1 MAEGRP
7 VGRPVSRGILYTT
20 PPWPQGEGMVS
31 LRMLF
36 VLVLILLPLTGC
48 DTSSGVSEETEA
60 TGPVDFTDPVTV
72 LQVIDGDTL
81 EVMRDGGS
89 FRVRMKGI
97 DTPELYPDSGVPEA
111 LAEEARSFV
120 TARLGLQV
128 GLEYD
133 AACNTVPGVTCLD
146 AYGRTLAYVRL
157 SNGDDLALLLLEAG
171 LARLMVFAGD
181 PFDRLTPYQEAETA
195 AHIEEIGIWQ

>member
-1 MAEGRP
+1 M
-7 VGRPVSRGILYTT
+7 T
-20 PPWPQGEGMVS
+20 S
-31 LRMLF
+31 LRILF
-36 VLVLILLPLTGC
+36 TFILAVVPLMGC
-48 DTSSGVSEETEA
+48 DTGSSVPKESGP
-60 TGPVDFTDPVTV
+60 TGPVEFSDPVTV

-81 EVMRDGGS
+81 EVMRDGEA

-97 DTPELYPDSGVPEA
+97 DTPELYPDSGEPEP

-120 TARLGLQV
+120 AGRLGLQV

-133 AACNTVPGVTCLD
+133 DACGTVPGVTCLD
-146 AYGRTLAYVRL
+146 DYGRTLAYVRL

-171 LARLMVFAGD
+171 LARLMVFGGD

-195 AHIEEIGIWQ
+195 AHIAGIGIWQ